1 MMMHS
6 LNHGGRLVAVAGI
19 LALAPAAPASAQEVV
34 PGDSKAAEDDDAEPG
49 GVEKKAVVV
58 ATEEGDT
65 ALVASFVVRDPL
77 EHGRILGRHRLTIDT
92 DLFSWQRWMPWT
104 VDPEVGE
111 ELGLFDDVLGNVAA
125 DRAVDSYGFL
135 GGAPVFGTIGT
146 GPTGNIGFAYGYGVT
161 DSVILGARL
170 GFGFQRWT
178 TPARDG
184 LSSMALAFS
193 LTPFFEY
200 AFRPGQ
206 RVRPFIGAR
215 LGVGG
220 ALARTEDEANDVMSR
235 ATNLGPTFGASVGVH
250 NFVTERVSLDVM
262 IGADAPLAWRRAQIE
277 TPTMSAEQDFT
288 RIAIIPRVSVG
299 LALSVW
305 LGRDRRPR
313 DSDRRDDD

>member
-1 MMMHS
+1 MLMHS
-6 LNHGGRLVAVAGI
+6 FHHGWGPIAAAGA
-19 LALAPAAPASAQEVV
+19 LALATPARAQEIA

-49 GVEKKAVVV
+49 GIAKKAVIV
-58 ATEEGDT
+58 ATEEGDA

-125 DRAVDSYGFL
+125 DQAVDAYGFL
-135 GGAPVFGTIGT
+135 GGAPIFGTVGA
-146 GPTGNIGFAYGYGVT
+146 GPTGNIAFSYGYGVT
-161 DSVILGARL
+161 DRVILGARL

-184 LSSMALAFS
+184 LSSMSLAFS

-220 ALARTEDEANDVMSR
+220 ALARTEDEANDAMSR

-262 IGADAPLAWRRAQIE
+262 LGADAPLAWRRARVE
-277 TPTMSAEQDFT
+277 TAGTTAEQDFT
-288 RIAIIPRVSVG
+288 RVAIVPRVFVG

-313 DSDRRDDD
+313 DVDRRDVE